1 MPTARE
7 PSVSTAVQ
15 VRPTSRERQSVSLF
29 GPLAVTAIVVAYGA
43 LWLIARPHGQPA
55 GRYLAEMAG
64 MLALLL
70 LSMTLVLSSGLMSLL
85 EPAFGGFDRVMV
97 WHRGLA
103 VIGVLVIVA
112 HRILIGESPNN
123 PYKSDLGDALGA
135 VAALG
140 LVLLVLWAFA
150 PRLRRLQRLHLIARM
165 AASTYERWRIG
176 HRFTGLLV
184 AMATVHAA
192 IVDPVLH
199 ASAPLLASE
208 LAAGGLGVAA
218 YLYRELLAPRLTP
231 VYQYTVQE
239 ADRLNENTLQV
250 ALTPVGKPI
259 RFVAGQFILLALGA
273 PEQFA
278 YHPFTVASAPNEDE
292 LRVSVKAVGDYTG
305 RLYADLRPGIE
316 ARVVGPFGTFDYRL
330 GLERQ
335 IWIAAG
341 IGITPF
347 ISWVRA
353 LDGSFDYD
361 VDFYYS
367 VASEAGAIFVDEIK
381 AATGKYPSL
390 NLHLVRT
397 DRDPQLSPQQ
407 IYTEHSL
414 AQCSIYMCGPPGMM
428 RAFEKE
434 FRKHGAALNQ
444 IRWEQFGL
452 R

>member
-1 MPTARE
+1 
-7 PSVSTAVQ
+7 
-15 VRPTSRERQSVSLF
+15 
-29 GPLAVTAIVVAYGA
+29 
-43 LWLIARPHGQPA
+43 
-55 GRYLAEMAG
+55 

-70 LSMTLVLSSGLMSLL
+70 LSMALVVSSGLMSVL

-103 VIGVLVIVA
+103 VGGVLLIVP

-123 PYKSDLGDALGA
+123 QYQSDLGDALGA
-135 VAALG
+135 VAAIGLG
-140 LVLLVLWAFA
+140 LLVLWAFA
-150 PRLRRLQRLHLIARM
+150 PRLRRLQRLHLITRM
-165 AASTYERWRIG
+165 ATSTYEKWRIG
-176 HRFTGLLV
+176 HRFTGLFV
-184 AMATVHAA
+184 AMATVHPA

-208 LAAGGLGVAA
+208 LAIGGLGVAA

-239 ADRLNENTLQV
+239 ASRLNEN
-250 ALTPVGKPI
+250 ALEVGLKPIGKPI

-273 PEQFA
+273 PEQFS

-292 LRVSVKAVGDYTG
+292 LRVSVKAVGDYTR
-305 RLYADLRPGIE
+305 RLYSDLRPGIE

-330 GLERQ
+330 GLEQQ

-347 ISWVRA
+347 ISWIRA
-353 LDGSFDYD
+353 VDGSFAYN

-367 VASEAGAIFVDEIK
+367 VASEAGALFLDEIK
-381 AATGKYPSL
+381 DATRKYPSL
-390 NLHLVRT
+390 KLHLVRT
-397 DRDPQLSPQQ
+397 DRDLQLSPQQ
-407 IYTEHSL
+407 IYTEHPMG
-414 AQCSIYMCGPPGMM
+414 QCSVYMCGPPDMM

-434 FRKHGAALNQ
+434 FRKHGTPRNQ